1 MTYHRPKIPGMDDYS
16 SGGVSEIDDG
26 VPDLY
31 NSGGEKDE
39 VYNEHAAEE
48 AYKATDDAYSAI
60 KGSKEDDDPLYNTL
74 RPEDED
80 EKKDS
85 SGIEEGLEDPDE
97 KYRSEDSDGESIP
110 KRAAKE
116 LFAESP
122 RAAARVDKKQKS
134 TIEDAIVKAIEAEKV
149 VIILNR

>member
-1 MTYHRPKIPGMDDYS
+1 
-16 SGGVSEIDDG
+16 
-26 VPDLY
+26 
-31 NSGGEKDE
+31 
-39 VYNEHAAEE
+39 
-48 AYKATDDAYSAI
+48 DAYSAI